1 MILRV
6 LLYLLATLVVLAI
19 VITAIGYALPQNHV
33 ASVETVLAADP
44 GRVFDRISDPAHYPA
59 WRKDVTRVEV
69 LGTQPL
75 KWREHGS
82 DDPITYEVVESQPP
96 GRHVVRIADADLPFG
111 GTWTYEVT
119 PDGRGTRLMITEHGE
134 VYNPIFRFMSRFVFS
149 HTATIER
156 FIESLKTS
164 ALTSPADQR

>member
-1 MILRV
+1 MILKV

-33 ASVETVLAADP
+33 ASVETVLAAAP
-44 GRVFDRISDPAHYPA
+44 ARVFDRISDPARYPA
-59 WRKDVTRVEV
+59 WRTDVTRVEV

-82 DDPITYEVVESQPP
+82 DDPITYEVVESRPP
-96 GRHVVRIADADLPFG
+96 ERHVVRIADRDLPFG
-111 GTWTYEVT
+111 GTWTYELK
-119 PDGRGTRLMITEHGE
+119 PDGSGTRLVITEHGE

-149 HTATIER
+149 QTATMER
-156 FIESLKTS
+156 FLASLKAS
-164 ALTSPADQR
+164 HLTSPGDRR